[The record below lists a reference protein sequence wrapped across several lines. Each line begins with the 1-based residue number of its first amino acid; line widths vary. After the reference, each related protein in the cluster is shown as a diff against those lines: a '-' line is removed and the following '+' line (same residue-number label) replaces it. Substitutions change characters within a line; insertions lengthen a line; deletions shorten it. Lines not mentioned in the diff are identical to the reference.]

1 MARPVNPDILIQ
13 RRTRL
18 HATCPAR
25 KGTRVLR
32 WADNNLLDLKWEE
45 IGEHYGRYRLHVP
58 EAEPAMARSLERHGQ
73 LSPVV
78 VCRRQ
83 ERYELIDGFK
93 RLGAARG
100 LAQIPHLSARLMEA
114 DERTAKAA
122 IYGLNRA
129 GGRTRE
135 LEEAWIIQALVSA
148 GGRVEPGGGGGAVGT
163 APELGVPPAGA
174 DRAVAGGQPGGSVGS
189 DPAGGVV
196 ERGTGRHGAPLAGV
210 CRTSP
215 ARVSS
220 GASSRSALPGQGSG
234 PGGARSAIERS
245 RKPGMEARRAAAG
258 CAGPHGCVAGAPGAH
273 GADASGSRDL
283 AVPFPKAGAG
293 CRIGGGAEPGFR
305 RRTGA
310 RIMRDFTRNEM
321 IRLHYG
327 GASQRRIAKLLGVA
341 RRSVAG
347 VLADHE
353 QHRAGVV
360 EVERTRRPR
369 LLDPFADHIEQLRE
383 RYPNLTSISFQ

>member
-1 MARPVNPDILIQ
+1 
-13 RRTRL
+13 
-18 HATCPAR
+18 
-25 KGTRVLR
+25 
-32 WADNNLLDLKWEE
+32 
-45 IGEHYGRYRLHVP
+45 
-58 EAEPAMARSLERHGQ
+58 MARSLERYGQ

-83 ERYELIDGFK
+83 ERYELIDGLK

-234 PGGARSAIERS
+234 PGGARSAIDRS

-283 AVPFPKAGAG
+283 AVPFRDPAIALLDAWAVVADVLTFYQERIANEGYLPTATERRSLLELARLVNYTLRPGVSASVYLAFTVQSGFSGTIPAAG
-293 CRIGGGAEPGFR
+293 C
-305 RRTGA
+305 
-310 RIMRDFTRNEM
+310 
-321 IRLHYG
+321 
-327 GASQRRIAKLLGVA
+327 S
-341 RRSVAG
+341 
-347 VLADHE
+347 
-353 QHRAGVV
+353 
-360 EVERTRRPR
+360 
-369 LLDPFADHIEQLRE
+369 
-383 RYPNLTSISFQ
+383 